1 MAGEKMLMG
10 LDIGSTKTRA
20 VIGSVSRDGQLMVE
34 GVCEHPSEGVRQGA
48 IINIEQT
55 LKTIKTVINEAE
67 LQAGA
72 EVNEVIIGIGGEHI
86 IGFPSTGVVGINSK
100 DQEIGR
106 ASCRERV

>member
-72 EVNEVIIGIGGEHI
+72 E
-86 IGFPSTGVVGINSK
+86 
-100 DQEIGR
+100 EIGR
-106 ASCRERV
+106 AHV